1 MALIWDLSFFLIEER
16 RTMLEAYSHETNNRS
31 IYEPLKI
38 CNIISCRL
46 AYQDKNE
53 NKLDAQKKEF
63 DWPERSLIP
72 SLTGAIMKSVENG

>member
-1 MALIWDLSFFLIEER
+1 
-16 RTMLEAYSHETNNRS
+16 MLEAYSHETNNRS

-63 DWPERSLIP
+63 D
-72 SLTGAIMKSVENG
+72 